1 MLTDFG
7 NSFTLELY
15 CKSVTKMLLWIPP
28 QSKRL
33 ALVPTLSSYHLV
45 HLPTLPLYHFTN
57 LPLCNNLFISFDT
70 TASSAYCQPYSFHS
84 KLIARRSACNRDQ
97 RTGSET
103 ERTLQ
108 CDGLASIFL
117 TRRAGFVCSWPGE
130 SVHGQYLQYH
140 VGTTQG
146 NLGRLRYKSANT
158 NTQDTSYM

>member
-1 MLTDFG
+1 MDSTTVKTPRTCTHSLVLSFSTLTY
-7 NSFTLELY
+7 FT
-15 CKSVTKMLLWIPP
+15 
-28 QSKRL
+28 
-33 ALVPTLSSYHLV
+33 
-45 HLPTLPLYHFTN
+45 TLPFYQLS

-70 TASSAYCQPYSFHS
+70 TVSSAYCQPYSFHS